1 MKLSQRLMSSAIV
14 LLMGAGL
21 SLGAASSAFSQSP
34 APDKAAATAPAA
46 ADSDKPDKKAPIDKK
61 AAMDK
66 KALSKE
72 CSEQATAKGLHGKER
87 KTFRAEC
94 KKNGGK
100 PT

>member
-1 MKLSQRLMSSAIV
+1 
-14 LLMGAGL
+14 
-21 SLGAASSAFSQSP
+21 
-34 APDKAAATAPAA
+34 
-46 ADSDKPDKKAPIDKK
+46 
-61 AAMDK
+61 MDK